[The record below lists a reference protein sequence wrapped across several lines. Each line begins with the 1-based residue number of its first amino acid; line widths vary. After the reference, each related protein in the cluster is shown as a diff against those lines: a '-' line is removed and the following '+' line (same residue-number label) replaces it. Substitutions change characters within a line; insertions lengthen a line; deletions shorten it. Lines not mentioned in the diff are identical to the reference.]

1 MIRGVTFDKQVLKSQ
16 DHAHEVNYF
25 YQGDMGVTKGC
36 EVTENGDGNLV
47 VADGYFIIHGRLLA
61 NDGDEVVVVPD
72 ILSGTKYSILVFE
85 IDLTQT
91 NTISSFAQGVFKI
104 LESDS
109 VYPTLTQ
116 QDLND
121 GGTLYQMEFARF
133 TNSVSGIA
141 SLSEANKPI
150 LVWTNQTIYN
160 VTIPSAS
167 WTGSSA
173 PYSKAVTVSGLL
185 STNKPIIDLVLSGTY
200 ATDVTM
206 RTNWGLIYRGV
217 TSTDTITFYADS
229 VPSADINIQLLV
241 VR

>member
-25 YQGDMGVTKGC
+25 YQGALGVTKGC
-36 EVTENGDGNLV
+36 GVTQNGDGNLV

-91 NTISSFAQGVFKI
+91 NTISSFAQGLFKI

-109 VYPTLTQ
+109 AYPTLTQ

-141 SLSEANKPI
+141 SLSETHKPLLDMDKYALNDEVVQGAGLSI
-150 LVWTNQTIYN
+150 VTLTQAAYDLLTPDTNTIYFIEE
-160 VTIPSAS
+160 V
-167 WTGSSA
+167 
-173 PYSKAVTVSGLL
+173 
-185 STNKPIIDLVLSGTY
+185 
-200 ATDVTM
+200 
-206 RTNWGLIYRGV
+206 
-217 TSTDTITFYADS
+217 
-229 VPSADINIQLLV
+229 
-241 VR
+241 